1 MTARERTTSAGSY
14 SREHNEPLRPYA
26 NVYPF
31 CGKRRG
37 SSLNFFQRLGAVR
50 YLLTGLAVALVA
62 VGGTAVVGAV
72 RSDGTPPK
80 NASADL
86 AAAAPARTPTAR
98 PTARPTPT
106 KTATKTATPKAT
118 PKATKH
124 RSKPKAK
131 PVRAKKAEVRKVVK
145 KKSVT
150 AVKKK
155 TVTHKAKPAPKS
167 VTDGPI
173 SRTEVLARARTW
185 LTPSISYDMNGSA
198 AAPDGVMY
206 RSDCSGYASMAL
218 HLDAP
223 GRSTIDLPDVT
234 RVLGSKDDL
243 KPGDLLGIMGS
254 DTGGAGGHVM
264 IFVKWNDTSHSSFT
278 VYEHSGNPDRPHKS
292 VYDWPIQ
299 DSRGTYLPYRY
310 DKIVN

>member
-1 MTARERTTSAGSY
+1 M
-14 SREHNEPLRPYA
+14 
-26 NVYPF
+26 
-31 CGKRRG
+31 
-37 SSLNFFQRLGAVR
+37 NFFQRLGAVR

-62 VGGTAVVGAV
+62 VGGTAAVGAM
-72 RSDGTPPK
+72 RSDSPPPK
-80 NASADL
+80 DASADL
-86 AAAAPARTPTAR
+86 AAAAPTRTPAAR
-98 PTARPTPT
+98 PTTARPTPT
-106 KTATKTATPKAT
+106 KAPTKRATPKSTPKTT
-118 PKATKH
+118 PKAINHK
-124 RSKPKAK
+124 SKAK
-131 PVRAKKAEVRKVVK
+131 PKPSPVRTRKAEPRKVATKKPAATVK
-145 KKSVT
+145 PR
-150 AVKKK
+150 A
-155 TVTHKAKPAPKS
+155 VTHKAKPAPKS
-167 VTDGPI
+167 VTDGTI
-173 SRTEVLARARTW
+173 SRAEVLARARTW

-234 RVLGSKDDL
+234 HVLRSKDDL
-243 KPGDLLGIMGS
+243 KPGDLLGIMGP

-278 VYEHSGNPDRPHKS
+278 VWEHSGNPDQPHKS

-310 DKIVN
+310 DKIVD

>member
-1 MTARERTTSAGSY
+1 M
-14 SREHNEPLRPYA
+14 
-26 NVYPF
+26 
-31 CGKRRG
+31 
-37 SSLNFFQRLGAVR
+37 NFFQRLGAVR

-86 AAAAPARTPTAR
+86 AAAAPAKTPKAR
-98 PTARPTPT
+98 PTTARPTPT
-106 KTATKTATPKAT
+106 RTAKPATPKAT
-118 PKATKH
+118 PTVTKH
-124 RSKPKAK
+124 KTKPKAK
-131 PVRAKKAEVRKVVK
+131 PSPVKTKKAEVRKVTK

-150 AVKKK
+150 KRRA
-155 TVTHKAKPAPKS
+155 VTHKAKPAPKS
-167 VTDGPI
+167 VVDGKI
-173 SRTEVLARARTW
+173 SRSEVLTRARAW
-185 LTPSISYDMNGSA
+185 LADSSISYNMNGSA
-198 AAPDGVMY
+198 PAPDGVEY

-234 RVLGSKDDL
+234 HVLGSKDDL

-310 DKIVN
+310 DNIVN